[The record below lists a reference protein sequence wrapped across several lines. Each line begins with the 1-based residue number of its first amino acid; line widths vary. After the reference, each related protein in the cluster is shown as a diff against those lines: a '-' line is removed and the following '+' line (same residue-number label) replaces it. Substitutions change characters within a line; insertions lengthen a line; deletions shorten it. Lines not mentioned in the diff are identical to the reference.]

1 MCTIREVGRKAAL
14 ARPGAKLPVLPVSW
28 RSHSID
34 FFFPAEVCTKS
45 AVLTFYHYDRILE
58 EMSLQEGRLI
68 LVPISEVSEHGHVAA
83 PLFRGRMSGWGGCG
97 RTELFRLHGGQEGR
111 QVETKC
117 SLQGQV
123 SVTYSLQLTS
133 PPTVSGTSQLLRNL
147 WTLQRD

>member
-1 MCTIREVGRKAAL
+1 M
-14 ARPGAKLPVLPVSW
+14 
-28 RSHSID
+28 
-34 FFFPAEVCTKS
+34 
-45 AVLTFYHYDRILE
+45 LTFYHYDRILE

-97 RTELFRLHGGQEGR
+97 RTELFRLHSGQEGR

-147 WTLQRD
+147 WTLQWD